1 MVYKKRL
8 LNRAV
13 DWQMLDKVL
22 ILKGKNFYKSGGLI
36 VYQAV

>member
-1 MVYKKRL
+1 MLYKKRL

-13 DWQMLDKVL
+13 DWQRFDKVL
-22 ILKGKNFYKSGGLI
+22 ILKGKNFYKSDCLI